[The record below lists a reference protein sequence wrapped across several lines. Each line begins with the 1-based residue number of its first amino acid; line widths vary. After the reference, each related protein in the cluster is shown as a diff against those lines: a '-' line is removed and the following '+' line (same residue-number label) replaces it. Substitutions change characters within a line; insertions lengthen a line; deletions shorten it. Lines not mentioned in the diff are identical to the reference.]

1 MPFRPTFSA
10 PKPCPARK
18 LDSPSRAHSFRA
30 ATSILAFLLVSL
42 CAAPLSAQTQTQPPA
57 ATPAK
62 IQSNWRV
69 QEFMVPMRDGI
80 RLQTVVISRRDQTKP
95 LPILLTRTPYGVPTQ
110 EDFDKAAAKNG
121 ADWVPTNW
129 KELAADGYI
138 FVMQNLRGRFKSE
151 GVFLLTSRYD
161 ANDPKQT
168 NETNDAYDTISW
180 LVKNVPNNN
189 GRVGIY
195 GVSYNGLTAGLT
207 LLHPN
212 PALKAISEQA
222 APVDQWMNDD
232 MHRYGALR
240 ESYAFEYSVMEQSDK
255 NTNKHF
261 DFDTYDTYQW
271 YLNLGP
277 LTNANANYLHGSI
290 PYWNDIMAH
299 PNYDDFWQKEA
310 WVNQLHS
317 STVPNLNVAGFW
329 DQEDPWGPWQI
340 FRHAEQHDPDHTN
353 YMVAGPWYHGEWQTP
368 DGDRIGIVPF
378 GGHKTALEFR
388 RNIQA
393 AFFRYYLHDQG
404 TKPDW
409 QVTTFQT
416 GSNTW
421 HSYAAWPP
429 ANAKPTNLYLH
440 SDGTLSFDPDAA
452 AGPQYR
458 QYVSDPANPV
468 PYRVRPISPTYPEP
482 EWRTWEVAD
491 QRFVEH
497 RPDVL
502 TFESAPLDH
511 DVVVTG
517 PISAALYASTSGTDS
532 DFIVKLIDVY
542 PESGQIGADNIPPNK
557 PTGYTDSL
565 NGYELPIAMEVRRG
579 RFLHSDE
586 HPQPLKAN
594 RPEEWDIP
602 LRDHDHVFLK
612 GHRIMVQVQSTWFPV
627 IDRNPQKYI
636 PSIYQATAADFVPA
650 NPAHLLHPQAP
661 LPHHPPH
668 HHRTKLAS

>member
-18 LDSPSRAHSFRA
+18 LHSPSRAHSFRA

-69 QEFMVPMRDGI
+69 QEFMVPMRDGV

-393 AFFRYYLHDQG
+393 AFFRYYLHDEG

-429 ANAKPTNLYLH
+429 ANAKLTNLYLH
-440 SDGTLSFDPDAA
+440 ADGTLSFDSDAA

-468 PYRVRPISPTYPEP
+468 PI
-482 EWRTWEVAD
+482 A
-491 QRFVEH
+491 
-497 RPDVL
+497 
-502 TFESAPLDH
+502 SAPSHPPILSLS
-511 DVVVTG
+511 G
-517 PISAALYASTSGTDS
+517 APGRWPISASSSIAPTSSPSRARLSIMMSSSPAPSPPPST
-532 DFIVKLIDVY
+532 
-542 PESGQIGADNIPPNK
+542 PPPPAPIP
-557 PTGYTDSL
+557 TS
-565 NGYELPIAMEVRRG
+565 
-579 RFLHSDE
+579 S
-586 HPQPLKAN
+586 
-594 RPEEWDIP
+594 
-602 LRDHDHVFLK
+602 
-612 GHRIMVQVQSTWFPV
+612 S
-627 IDRNPQKYI
+627 
-636 PSIYQATAADFVPA
+636 S
-650 NPAHLLHPQAP
+650 
-661 LPHHPPH
+661 
-668 HHRTKLAS
+668 